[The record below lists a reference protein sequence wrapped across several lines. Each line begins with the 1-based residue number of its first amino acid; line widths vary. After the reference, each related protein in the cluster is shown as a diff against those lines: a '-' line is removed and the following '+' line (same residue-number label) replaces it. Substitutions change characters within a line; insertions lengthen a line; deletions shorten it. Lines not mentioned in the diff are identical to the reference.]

1 LVIVGD
7 SLRIIR
13 QAEPTVFVG
22 HNNITLRAPIG
33 NLALTGRLEHVHQCC
48 VRGDVSPYSER
59 MNDHEQ
65 ALWRT
70 ILEEPGTIA
79 PRLSLAARWGGA
91 RERFVRAQIEVSD
104 LMRAGRTYARPSS
117 EAKRLLAGNERAWAG
132 DVADRVP
139 TFRFLRGFVEWVV
152 VDAAAFAGSWKQL
165 FDSAPI
171 RHIDVAGIGAA
182 IDTFFACEGLE
193 RIIGLSFNLYGTPH
207 NTSVL
212 GDRGARALAACSHL
226 RGLRY
231 LDVRHNA
238 IGEDALAELTRSPN
252 LSALDVGLIDNNAI
266 AELREDVTH
275 DYDGTLTDIRPSK
288 ALYQFEQKHA
298 ACSWLHAYERRG
310 RYVLRE
316 EL

>member
-1 LVIVGD
+1 MP
-7 SLRIIR
+7 
-13 QAEPTVFVG
+13 QAVPHRHKRHIANSRSG
-22 HNNITLRAPIG
+22 
-33 NLALTGRLEHVHQCC
+33 C
-48 VRGDVSPYSER
+48 VSGDVSRYSAR
-59 MNDHEQ
+59 MDTHEQ

-70 ILEEPGTIA
+70 ILEEPGAIA

-104 LMRAGRTYARPSS
+104 LMRAGRTYARPWS
-117 EAKRLLAGNERAWAG
+117 EAERLLAGNERAWAG

-152 VDAAAFAGSWKQL
+152 VDAAVFSRSWKQL

-171 RHIDVAGIGAA
+171 RHIDVAGIGNA

-212 GDRGARALAACSHL
+212 GDRGARALATCWHL
-226 RGLRY
+226 RQLRY

-238 IGEDALAELTRSPN
+238 IGEDALAELTRSRN
-252 LSALDVGLIDNNAI
+252 LAALDVGLIDDNAI
-266 AELREDVTH
+266 KELREDVTQ
-275 DYDGTLTDIRPSK
+275 DFDGTITDIRPTE
-288 ALYQFEQKHA
+288 ALHRFEQKHG

-310 RYVLRE
+310 RRVLRE